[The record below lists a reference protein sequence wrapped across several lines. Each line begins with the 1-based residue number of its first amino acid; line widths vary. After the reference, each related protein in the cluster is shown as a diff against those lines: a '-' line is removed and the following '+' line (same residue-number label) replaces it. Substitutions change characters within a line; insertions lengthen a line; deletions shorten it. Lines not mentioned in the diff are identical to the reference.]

1 MLLRGG
7 SVLGPDGA
15 FERAD
20 VLIEGDRIT
29 DVGPDLAPGS
39 EVIDCGSR
47 VILPGLIDAHSHADA
62 AVFDPA
68 VQLALLRQ
76 GVTTIVGGQDGV
88 SFAPGDGAY
97 ASRYFASINGEH
109 PNYRGGGVGALLAGY
124 DGAIPLNA
132 AYLAP
137 AGTIRH
143 EVMGSSAVPAT
154 PDQLATMR
162 SLLRGALEEGA
173 VGLSTGLD
181 YAPGIFADAAE
192 LAALCEEVAAVD
204 GLYATHMRG
213 GYEANAAVG
222 FAEIAEIV
230 RLSGVRAHVSH
241 LHGPIPLLLDLL
253 DGSGLSFDAYPYS
266 RGCTL
271 LAMLVLPP
279 EWATP
284 GSRALADAL
293 VSEGRDA
300 VVATIR
306 TRVLARPDLGTD
318 WAGQITFSHLGAPRL
333 GSYAGRTVAEV
344 ASAFEDDP
352 AELVL
357 DVLLEC
363 DLQVSAIM
371 RVPSPRTL
379 QQLAELF
386 RHPGH
391 TGGSDGIFV
400 GSHPHPRAF
409 GTFARYLAEYV
420 GGGLLDWT
428 TAVSHLSTSPARLFR
443 LGDRGSVRR
452 GAIADL
458 VVTDVAALAARSTY
472 ADPTLVASGID
483 DVLVAGRPVLRG
495 GELTGE
501 LAGRGIR
508 RAPHQGEG

>member
-7 SVLGPDGA
+7 SVLGADGTSQ
-15 FERAD
+15 RAD
-20 VLIEGDRIT
+20 VLIEGDRIA
-29 DVGPDLAPGS
+29 DVGPDLTPSS
-39 EVIDCGSR
+39 EVIDCGGR

-97 ASRYFASINGEH
+97 ASRYFASINGRH
-109 PNYRGGGVGALLAGY
+109 PGYVGGGVGTLLEGY
-124 DGAIPLNA
+124 DGTIPLNV

-143 EVMGSSAVPAT
+143 EVMGDDASAAT
-154 PDQLATMR
+154 PEQLTAMR
-162 SLLRGALEEGA
+162 SLLRTSLDAGA

-192 LAALCEEVAAVD
+192 LAALCDEVAAVD
-204 GLYATHMRG
+204 GLYVTHMRG

-241 LHGPIPLLLDLL
+241 LHGPIPLLLELL
-253 DGSGLSFDAYPYS
+253 EGSGASFDAYPYS

-279 EWATP
+279 EWASPAT
-284 GSRALADAL
+284 RALADAL
-293 VSEGRDA
+293 LSEGRDA
-300 VVATIR
+300 VVAVLR
-306 TRVLARPDLGTD
+306 NRVLARPDLGSN
-318 WAGQITFSHLGAPRL
+318 WAEQITFSHLGAARL

-344 ASAFEDDP
+344 AAAFEDDP

-371 RVPSPRTL
+371 RVPSPRTPEE
-379 QQLAELF
+379 LAVLF

-420 GGGLLDWT
+420 GSGLLDWS
-428 TAVSHLSTSPARLFR
+428 TAVHHLSTNPARLFR
-443 LGDRGSVRR
+443 LGDRGAVRS

-458 VVTDVAALAARSTY
+458 VVTDVAALAARSSY
-472 ADPTLVASGID
+472 AEPTLVTSGID

-495 GELTGE
+495 GSLTGE

-508 RAPHQGEG
+508 RSPR

>member
-7 SVLGPDGA
+7 SVLGADGT
-15 FERAD
+15 FQRAD
-20 VLIEGDRIT
+20 VLIEGDRIA
-29 DVGPDLAPGS
+29 DVGPDLTPSS
-39 EVIDCGSR
+39 EVIDCGGR

-97 ASRYFASINGEH
+97 ASRYFASINGRH
-109 PNYRGGGVGALLAGY
+109 PGYVGGGVGTLLEGY
-124 DGAIPLNA
+124 DGTVRLNV

-143 EVMGSSAVPAT
+143 EVMGDDASAAT
-154 PDQLATMR
+154 SEQLTAMR
-162 SLLRGALEEGA
+162 SLLRTSLDAGA

-192 LAALCEEVAAVD
+192 LAALCDEVAAVD
-204 GLYATHMRG
+204 GLYVTHMRG

-241 LHGPIPLLLDLL
+241 LHGPIPLLLELL
-253 DGSGLSFDAYPYS
+253 EGSGASFDAYPYS

-279 EWATP
+279 EWASPAT
-284 GSRALADAL
+284 RALADAL
-293 VSEGRDA
+293 LSEGRDA
-300 VVATIR
+300 VVAVLR
-306 TRVLARPDLGTD
+306 NRVLARPDLGTD
-318 WAGQITFSHLGAPRL
+318 WAEQITFSHLGAARL

-344 ASAFEDDP
+344 AAAFEDDP

-371 RVPSPRTL
+371 RVPSPRTPEE
-379 QQLAELF
+379 LAVLF

-420 GGGLLDWT
+420 GSGLLDWS
-428 TAVSHLSTSPARLFR
+428 TAVHHLSTNPARLFR
-443 LGDRGSVRR
+443 LGDRGAVRS

-458 VVTDVAALAARSTY
+458 VVTDVAALAVRSSY
-472 ADPTLVASGID
+472 AEPTLVASGID
-483 DVLVAGRPVLRG
+483 DVLVAGRPVLRAG
-495 GELTGE
+495 SLTGE

-508 RAPHQGEG
+508 RSPR

>member
-29 DVGPDLAPGS
+29 GVGPDLAQDS
-39 EVIDCGSR
+39 EVIDCGGR
-47 VILPGLIDAHSHADA
+47 VILPGLVDAHSHADA

-109 PNYRGGGVGALLAGY
+109 PSYGGGGVGALLEGY
-124 DGAIPLNA
+124 DGTIPLNV
-132 AYLAP
+132 AYLTP

-143 EVMGSSAVPAT
+143 EVMGADDSRAT

-162 SLLRGALEEGA
+162 SLLRAALTEGA

-192 LAALCEEVAAVD
+192 LAALCEEVAAAD

-230 RLSGVRAHVSH
+230 RRSGVRAHVSH
-241 LHGPIPLLLDLL
+241 LHGPTPLLLDLL
-253 DGSGLSFDAYPYS
+253 EGSGVSFDAYPYS

-279 EWATP
+279 EWASP
-284 GSRALADAL
+284 GSPALADAL
-293 VSEGRDA
+293 LSEGRDA
-300 VVATIR
+300 VAATMR
-306 TRVLARPDLGTD
+306 NRVLARPDLGAD
-318 WAGQITFSHLGAPRL
+318 WAEQITFSHLGAPRL

-344 ASAFEDDP
+344 AAAFEDDP
-352 AELVL
+352 VELVL

-371 RVPSPRTL
+371 RVPSPRTPAE
-379 QQLAELF
+379 LAVLF
-386 RHPGH
+386 RHPAH

-409 GTFARYLAEYV
+409 GTFTRYLGEYV
-420 GGGLLDWT
+420 GSGLLDWS
-428 TAVSHLSTSPARLFR
+428 TAVDHLSTNPARLFR
-443 LGDRGSVRR
+443 LGDRGAVRS

-458 VVTDVAALAARSTY
+458 AVTDVAALDARSSYTE
-472 ADPTLVASGID
+472 PTLVASGID

-495 GELTGE
+495 GALTGD

-508 RAPHQGEG
+508 RSPR